1 MTAAKSGI
9 IAEFETA
16 YLQRE
21 IRLVATVAG
30 GTDKGVRNKEA
41 VGYAVGRLVVVTGNG
56 SGTNASPV
64 AITAPT
70 GVTATS
76 IGNATHI
83 IAQSDDTTRDEP
95 SDYNEMEKYSSLP
108 NLVCKN
114 STTGKTVAV
123 YKIVNPD
130 DIKLV
135 NLGTAQSDD
144 TTR

>member
-1 MTAAKSGI
+1 MTAAKTGV

-41 VGYAVGRLVVVTGNG
+41 VGYAVGRLVKVTGNG
-56 SGTNASPV
+56 PDNYAV
-64 AITAPT
+64 ALPT
-70 GVTATS
+70 KGAGANGAAGLVADG
-76 IGNATHI
+76 IGDATHI

-114 STTGKTVAV
+114 STTKKPVAV

-130 DIKLV
+130 DITLVKLK
-135 NLGTAQSDD
+135 
-144 TTR
+144 

>member
-30 GTDKGVRNKEA
+30 GTDKGVRNEKA
-41 VGYAVGRLVVVTGNG
+41 VGYAVGRLVVVTGSG

-70 GVTATS
+70 DVTATS

-135 NLGTAQSDD
+135 NLG
-144 TTR
+144 

>member
-30 GTDKGVRNKEA
+30 GTDAGLRDSSK
-41 VGYAVGRLVVVTGNG
+41 VGYAVGRLVKVTGSG

-135 NLGTAQSDD
+135 NLG
-144 TTR
+144 

>member
-9 IAEFETA
+9 IAEFETG

-21 IRLVATVAG
+21 IRLIATVDG
-30 GTDKGVRNKEA
+30 GIDKGVRNEKA
-41 VGYAVGRLVVVTGNG
+41 VGYAVGRLVKVTGNG

-64 AITAPT
+64 AITAPKD
-70 GVTATS
+70 VTATS
-76 IGNATHI
+76 IGTATHI
-83 IAQSDDTTRDEP
+83 IAQSDDTIRDEP

-135 NLGTAQSDD
+135 NLG
-144 TTR
+144 

>member
-9 IAEFETA
+9 IAEFETG

-21 IRLVATVAG
+21 IRLIATVDG
-30 GTDKGVRNKEA
+30 GQDTGLRDSSK
-41 VGYAVGRLVVVTGNG
+41 VGYAVGRLVVVTGSG

-76 IGNATHI
+76 IGTATHI

-123 YKIVNPD
+123 YKIVNKD
-130 DIKLV
+130 DIKLI
-135 NLGTAQSDD
+135 NLG
-144 TTR
+144 

>member
-76 IGNATHI
+76 IGDATHI

>member
-30 GTDKGVRNKEA
+30 GTDAGLRDSSK
-41 VGYAVGRLVVVTGNG
+41 VGYAVGRLVKVTGNG
-56 SGTNASPV
+56 SGTNA
-64 AITAPT
+64 
-70 GVTATS
+70 S

-135 NLGTAQSDD
+135 NLG
-144 TTR
+144 

>member
-30 GTDKGVRNKEA
+30 GTDKGIRNEKA

-135 NLGTAQSDD
+135 NLG
-144 TTR
+144 

>member
-41 VGYAVGRLVVVTGNG
+41 VGYAVGRLVVVTGSG

-135 NLGTAQSDD
+135 NLG
-144 TTR
+144 

>member
-30 GTDKGVRNKEA
+30 GQDTGLRDSSK
-41 VGYAVGRLVVVTGNG
+41 VGYAVGRLVKVTGSG

-76 IGNATHI
+76 IGDATHI

-123 YKIVNPD
+123 YKIVNKD
-130 DIKLV
+130 DIKLI
-135 NLGTAQSDD
+135 NLG
-144 TTR
+144 

>member
-30 GTDKGVRNKEA
+30 GTDKGVRNEKA
-41 VGYAVGRLVVVTGNG
+41 VGYAVGRLVKVTGNG
-56 SGTNASPV
+56 PDNYASPV

-135 NLGTAQSDD
+135 NLG
-144 TTR
+144 